1 MIAASCGATAVL
13 LPLLSAVGAVTV
25 DRWLRRRHQ
34 LRVRSRLQSTP
45 APGPQDD
52 GPEKVRRRREASQA
66 LSYKLSHFQHA
77 QRRGGGGDD
86 DDGSTIVLQEEG
98 ADDLGLLAAMADA
111 DADDCG
117 GGGGGGP
124 GGLPAVVRVVAVGT
138 GGHIPGGWTT
148 GRMLLDLASVST
160 THPRT
165 LSIPVIP
172 PRISID
178 RGPTPPPA
186 ICDIFMLPL
195 TPRPWHVYE
204 TPAGPRVLGRRTS
217 RAGPGPAGGG
227 RGAARAAG
235 GAHVK
240 RPAICYESW
249 NSAPL
254 CDSWW
259 NHGSSWVFSGF
270 GMCRS

>member
-1 MIAASCGATAVL
+1 MSQRAPARAAPAAAAAAAAAGGGGSSRRAARRRLRQLRNQLRDPLAGHVAGEQWHAITRGRTAAPPPVIAASCGATAVL

-178 RGPTPPPA
+178 RGPTPPPDLRHFYA
-186 ICDIFMLPL
+186 S
-195 TPRPWHVYE
+195 TH
-204 TPAGPRVLGRRTS
+204 
-217 RAGPGPAGGG
+217 
-227 RGAARAAG
+227 
-235 GAHVK
+235 
-240 RPAICYESW
+240 
-249 NSAPL
+249 APPVACL
-254 CDSWW
+254 
-259 NHGSSWVFSGF
+259 
-270 GMCRS
+270 